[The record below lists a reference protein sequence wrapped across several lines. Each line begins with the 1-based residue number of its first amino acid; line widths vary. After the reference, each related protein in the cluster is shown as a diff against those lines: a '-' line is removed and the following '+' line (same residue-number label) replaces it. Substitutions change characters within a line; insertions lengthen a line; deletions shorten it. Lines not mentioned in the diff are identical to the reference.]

1 MANRKQKNKDLHLAI
16 MWNAGL
22 YLRLSRDDDKFESE
36 SISSQREMLLEFVR
50 KNPDIKVYDIY
61 IDDGYSGTNFDR
73 PRFKD
78 MENDLR
84 SKKIN
89 CIIVKFY
96 NNIKDKSIE

>member
-1 MANRKQKNKDLHLAI
+1 MANRKQKNKDQHLAI

-50 KNPDIKVYDIY
+50 KNPDIRVYDIY

-78 MENDLR
+78 KETESLNSSRFLWSYDRIL
-84 SKKIN
+84 IN
-89 CIIVKFY
+89 LLQ
-96 NNIKDKSIE
+96 